1 MNGDTVM
8 KLTLALSALISLTA
22 CAVADV
28 SSGPKV
34 GDKIPPL
41 PVFAATGE
49 FKDKTVDLAKERG
62 DKPAVY
68 VFVQAEHWGRPMF
81 RFIKKL
87 DEGIPE
93 EVKDAAVVAV
103 WLGEKPDDYKEYLPK
118 ISQYFSAAALTVFT
132 GEKAGPKDWG
142 INLDAH
148 ITVVV
153 AAKGKVAAALGFQ
166 SVNDTDAPTIREAL
180 KNALK

>member
-1 MNGDTVM
+1 MRIW
-8 KLTLALSALISLTA
+8 LAILLILALAPSAW
-22 CAVADV
+22 ADV

-49 FKDKTVDLAKERG
+49 FKDKCVDFAKERG
-62 DKPAVY
+62 DKPTVY

-87 DEGIPE
+87 DEVIPE
-93 EVKDAAVVAV
+93 EAKDAAVVAV
-103 WLGEKPDDYKEYLPK
+103 WLGDKPDDYKEYLPK

-132 GEKAGPKDWG
+132 GEKSGPKDWG

-153 AAKGKVAAALGFQ
+153 AAKGKVAAAFGFQ
-166 SVNDTDAPTIREAL
+166 SVNDTDAPMVRDAL
-180 KNALK
+180 KNAVK